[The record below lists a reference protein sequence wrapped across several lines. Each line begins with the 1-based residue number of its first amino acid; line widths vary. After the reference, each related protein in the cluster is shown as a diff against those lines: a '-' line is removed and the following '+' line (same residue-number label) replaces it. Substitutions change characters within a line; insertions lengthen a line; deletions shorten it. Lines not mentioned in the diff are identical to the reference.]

1 MNITR
6 IAGKIFQKRQKEL
19 ERHLTQGEVL
29 QQEVLMRLIS
39 RAKDTEYGRNHLFS
53 TVKTYDDFAHNLP
66 ISSYEELNGETDLLW
81 PSRIKWYAK
90 SSGTTNDKSK
100 FIPVSSEGL
109 QHIHYA
115 GGFDTVAI
123 YLRNNPKSRI
133 LTARVSSLVAAIP
146 PTIN

>member
-19 ERHLTQGEVL
+19 ERHLTEGEVL
-29 QQEVLMRLIS
+29 QQEVLMRLIA
-39 RAKDTEYGRNHLFS
+39 RAKDTEYGRTHLFS
-53 TVKTYDDFAHNLP
+53 TIKTYDDFANNLTLN
-66 ISSYEELNGETDLLW
+66 SYEELKGDIDRMRHGESDLLW
-81 PSRIKWYAK
+81 PGRIKWYAK

-115 GGFDTVAI
+115 GGFDTVAL
-123 YLRNNPKSRI
+123 YLRNNPNSR
-133 LTARVSSLVAAIP
+133 LFDG
-146 PTIN
+146 